1 MSKLKCALIL
11 MLLFFITACGNSS
24 TKTAAPANSEF
35 SNLST
40 VSKSIVGSDTLA
52 AAIAGTRVYYTDRI
66 LGLSSIDITDPLN
79 LTKQNTLVDPF
90 HEIGNL
96 NGYDTMYNFII
107 AGDIAIIAV
116 NPACLGMCMG
126 DGSEVRLYQLN
137 PNNKPAQIA
146 TISIPADHMAVDGN
160 QLYILSSN
168 IFALTNT
175 ISIYD
180 ISTPSQ
186 PILKSTT
193 AISDAGY
200 LAKNGNILYVSQ
212 ISYDTLDSGKF
223 SKLQTIDVATPST
236 PVVENPTDGLAFN
249 QTYAPI
255 LMTGNTLYYLD
266 VLGLNVINI
275 ADRKKPVFIKT
286 IALPGVSAKSFSS
299 YKNKLYIAAGEKG
312 VMVYDITQPENPVYL
327 KAIRS
332 NTAAL
337 SVTVVNG
344 VGAYISDT
352 LKQSSGGGYSIVEGN
367 GVNLFFDK

>member
-160 QLYILSSN
+160 QLYILGSSH
-168 IFALTNT
+168 
-175 ISIYD
+175 
-180 ISTPSQ
+180 
-186 PILKSTT
+186 KS
-193 AISDAGY
+193 
-200 LAKNGNILYVSQ
+200 V
-212 ISYDTLDSGKF
+212 
-223 SKLQTIDVATPST
+223 
-236 PVVENPTDGLAFN
+236 
-249 QTYAPI
+249 
-255 LMTGNTLYYLD
+255 
-266 VLGLNVINI
+266 
-275 ADRKKPVFIKT
+275 
-286 IALPGVSAKSFSS
+286 
-299 YKNKLYIAAGEKG
+299 
-312 VMVYDITQPENPVYL
+312 
-327 KAIRS
+327 
-332 NTAAL
+332 
-337 SVTVVNG
+337 
-344 VGAYISDT
+344 
-352 LKQSSGGGYSIVEGN
+352 QSSWHV
-367 GVNLFFDK
+367 